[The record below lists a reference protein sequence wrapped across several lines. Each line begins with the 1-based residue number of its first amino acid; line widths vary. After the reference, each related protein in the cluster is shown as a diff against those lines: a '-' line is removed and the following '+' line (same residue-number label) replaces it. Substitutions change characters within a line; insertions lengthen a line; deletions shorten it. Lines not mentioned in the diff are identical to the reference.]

1 MLKISRDSEVNII
14 NILIDHDVIT
24 GLDLVKIK
32 KASADTKKNQIET
45 LFDLELT
52 NEQQILDILIKEQS
66 LETVDL
72 STLVPD
78 EEVKKILP
86 SNYINMNFI
95 APFKIEGDTLH
106 IAISD
111 SSKLSLMRNLKTI
124 TKKNIELRRRCQ
136 SFYRKWYELGFDN
149 QSRFLP
155 G

>member
-124 TKKNIELRRRCQ
+124 TKKNIEELEK
-136 SFYRKWYELGFDN
+136 FY
-149 QSRFLP
+149 SSV
-155 G
+155 